1 MDTELQVAK
10 WHIIKFVVI
19 IVLIISS
26 WKYGIEIFRGQSRR
40 LTEWDNC
47 NVVPATIHGE
57 AIEGRRVKP
66 PGILPPALLTVIEA
80 VQ

>member
-1 MDTELQVAK
+1 MKTELQVAK

-47 NVVPATIHGE
+47 NVVPD
-57 AIEGRRVKP
+57 IESVSYE
-66 PGILPPALLTVIEA
+66 LAHLNSA
-80 VQ
+80 VS